1 MATMDAY
8 EFSTQVT
15 KTGYVAIPT
24 ELIDQLPQGTAV
36 RVLILVDEPKVTPN
50 GKNGPH
56 DEFNSFFGSLEDLIA
71 EIKSNPSRPEHIH
84 PASGKLAEHL
94 AHPVAKPDPDFDP
107 TEWDRE
113 WAEIEAKMKAASL
126 AHEEEER
133 QS

>member
-1 MATMDAY
+1 MDAY

-24 ELIDQLPQGTAV
+24 EYIDQIPQGTPV
-36 RVLILVDEPKVTPN
+36 RVLILVNEPQAQTN
-50 GKNGPH
+50 GQNGQH
-56 DEFNSFFGSLEDLIA
+56 DEFGSLEELIA
-71 EIKSNPSRPEHIH
+71 EIKRSPSKPEHIH

-94 AHPVAKPDPDFDP
+94 ANPVTEPAPDFDP
-107 TEWDRE
+107 AEWDQE

-133 QS
+133 QLWVK